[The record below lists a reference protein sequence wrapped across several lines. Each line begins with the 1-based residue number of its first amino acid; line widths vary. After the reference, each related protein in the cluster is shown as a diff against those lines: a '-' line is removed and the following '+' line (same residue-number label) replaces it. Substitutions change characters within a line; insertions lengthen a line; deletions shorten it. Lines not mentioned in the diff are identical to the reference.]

1 MLFLQENTYL
11 CASFA
16 ALRKNIRN
24 DSFESKSMKESIKI
38 KAKEVLTEYT
48 ELNKHR
54 KTPERYAILDAVYSM
69 DKHFT
74 LEELG
79 AYLEKKNFRVS
90 RATLYNTM
98 RLFIT
103 LRLVVRHRYIGRTVY
118 EACYENGDHCHQVCT
133 ICGKVLEVKDPQIE
147 AVINSTKL
155 SRFRKDGFTLYIY
168 GVCTTCQ
175 RRLSRLMKTKK
186 KTTEK

>member
-1 MLFLQENTYL
+1 
-11 CASFA
+11 
-16 ALRKNIRN
+16 
-24 DSFESKSMKESIKI
+24 MKESIKK
-38 KAKEVLTEYT
+38 KAREVLTEYV

-54 KTPERYAILDAVYSM
+54 KTPERYAILDAVYSI

-79 AYLEKKNFRVS
+79 AYLEEKNFRVS

-118 EACYENGDHCHQVCT
+118 EACYENGNHCHQVCT
-133 ICGKVLEVKDPQIE
+133 VCGKVLEVKDAQIE

-155 SRFRKDGFTLYIY
+155 TRFRKDGFTLYIY

-175 RRLSRLMKTKK
+175 RKLSRQINKQKK
-186 KTTEK
+186 KQNNKTDYEHR